1 MILTSIRAVKRSL
14 SRLYVTIIL
23 HFSSN
28 AIGGYMII
36 EDYTLLETFYQTV
49 ITISTVGFEEKEPFS
64 DAGMIFTAI
73 YIIFNL
79 GIFAFAISS
88 LTSYLFEGELNKVFN
103 VYLTAREL
111 KNMENHVLF
120 AVLDETEG
128 RLLRS

>member
-1 MILTSIRAVKRSL
+1 
-14 SRLYVTIIL
+14 
-23 HFSSN
+23 
-28 AIGGYMII
+28 MII